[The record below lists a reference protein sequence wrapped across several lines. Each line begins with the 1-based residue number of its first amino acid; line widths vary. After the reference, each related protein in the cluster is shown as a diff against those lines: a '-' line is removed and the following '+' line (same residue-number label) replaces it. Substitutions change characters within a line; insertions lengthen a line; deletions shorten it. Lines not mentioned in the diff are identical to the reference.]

1 MDRDI
6 VYALEREQNLK
17 TNEFCKEKQK
27 MKRWHV
33 KTESSNL
40 YHNFFRKP
48 MKFLKFHR
56 RPQAL
61 QLKFNIKGG

>member
-40 YHNFFRKP
+40 YNNFLVNLLNF
-48 MKFLKFHR
+48 
-56 RPQAL
+56 
-61 QLKFNIKGG
+61 

>member
-17 TNEFCKEKQK
+17 TNEICKEKQK

-40 YHNFFRKP
+40 YNNFLVNLLNFWNSTGDP
-48 MKFLKFHR
+48 WHYS
-56 RPQAL
+56 
-61 QLKFNIKGG
+61 

>member
-17 TNEFCKEKQK
+17 TNEICKEKQK

-33 KTESSNL
+33 
-40 YHNFFRKP
+40 RKNR
-48 MKFLKFHR
+48 KLEFK
-56 RPQAL
+56 
-61 QLKFNIKGG
+61 K